1 MEKEGKFDGKIR
13 KKKVTEKNREGL
25 IQNNV
30 RKRDTDKIRKERLRK
45 RQNIEETK

>member
-13 KKKVTEKNREGL
+13 KKTVTEKHREGL

-30 RKRDTDKIRKERLRK
+30 RKRDTDKIRKERL
-45 RQNIEETK
+45 